1 MLPNFLVIGAM
12 KAGTTS
18 LHRYLREHPQV
29 FMPEEKELHF
39 FVAEKRWG
47 RGRSWYEAQFAG
59 AGDAIAVGEASPT
72 YTMYPEFTGVPDRIE
87 ALLPEARLVYAVRH
101 PIERMRSHYLHEVEK
116 GRERAPI
123 GRALVSDPQY
133 LDASRYA
140 MQLEQYLDR
149 FSARRILVITAEQLR
164 DERARTVAKLLA
176 FLGVDPHWSSGSL
189 LDREFHRTSDKR
201 VRRPAVE
208 AALRVPGVR
217 ALAELAPRPVR
228 RLANRRIGTGR
239 ATAIPEAVE
248 ARLRAELRDDLARL
262 RVHAG
267 EGFDGWE
274 LAERPWRSHRR

>member
-29 FMPEEKELHF
+29 FMPAAKELDF
-39 FVAEKRWG
+39 FVAEKRWVE
-47 RGRSWYEAQFAG
+47 GRSWYEAQFAAADG
-59 AGDAIAVGEASPT
+59 AIAVGEASPT
-72 YTMYPEFTGVPDRIE
+72 YTMHPLFPGVADRVAE
-87 ALLPEARLVYAVRH
+87 LLPNARLVYSVRH

-123 GRALVSDPQY
+123 GRALATDRRY

-149 FSARRILVITAEQLR
+149 FPADRVRVITAEQLR
-164 DERARTVAKLLA
+164 DDRAAAVRGVLA
-176 FLGVDPHWSSGSL
+176 FLGVDPDWPGSPA

-201 VRRPAVE
+201 VRRPLVE
-208 AALRVPGVR
+208 AALRVPGTR
-217 ALAELAPRPVR
+217 ALAGLAPRRLR
-228 RLANRRIGTGR
+228 RLGSRGVAAGR

-248 ARLRAELRDDLARL
+248 ARLRAELREDVARL
-262 RVHAG
+262 RTHLG
-267 EGFDGWE
+267 EGFDGWGIG
-274 LAERPWRSHRR
+274 

>member
-87 ALLPEARLVYAVRH
+87 PLLPEARLVYAVRH

-123 GRALVSDPQY
+123 GRALLTDPRY
-133 LDASRYA
+133 LNASRYA

-149 FSARRILVITAEQLR
+149 FSARQVLVITTEQLR
-164 DERARTVAKLLA
+164 DERGATVRRVLA
-176 FLGVDPHWSSGSL
+176 FLGVDPDRSNGHL

-201 VRRPAVE
+201 VRRPLVE
-208 AALRVPGVR
+208 AALRVPGTR
-217 ALAELAPRPVR
+217 ALAGLAPRPVR
-228 RLANRRIGTGR
+228 RLARRRIDAGPV
-239 ATAIPEAVE
+239 TAIPEAVE
-248 ARLRAELRDDLARL
+248 ARLRAELRGDVGRL
-262 RVHAG
+262 RVHLG
-267 EGFDGWE
+267 EGFDGWGI
-274 LAERPWRSHRR
+274 A

>member
-29 FMPEEKELHF
+29 FMPDEKELDF

-47 RGRSWYEAQFAG
+47 RGRSWYEAQFAA
-59 AGDAIAVGEASPT
+59 AGDAVAVGEASPC
-72 YTMYPEFTGVPDRIE
+72 YTMFPRFSGVPARV
-87 ALLPEARLVYAVRH
+87 AQLLPHARLVYCVRH

-140 MQLEQYLDR
+140 MQLDQYLDR
-149 FSARRILVITAEQLR
+149 FSARRILVISAEQLR
-164 DERARTVAKLLA
+164 DERAPTVARVLA
-176 FLGVDPHWSSGSL
+176 FLGVDPQWSSGSL
-189 LDREFHRTSDKR
+189 LDQEFHLTSNKR
-201 VRRPAVE
+201 VRRPLVE
-208 AALRVPGVR
+208 AALRVPGTR

-228 RLANRRIGTGR
+228 RLASRGIDTGR
-239 ATAIPEAVE
+239 ATVIPEAVQ
-248 ARLRAELRDDLARL
+248 AHLRAELRDDLVRL

-267 EGFDGWE
+267 DGFNGWGIG
-274 LAERPWRSHRR
+274 

>member
-18 LHRYLREHPQV
+18 LHRYLRSHPQV
-29 FMPEEKELHF
+29 FMPDEKELDF
-39 FVAEKRWG
+39 FVAEKRWD
-47 RGRSWYEAQFAG
+47 RGRSWYEAQFAT
-59 AGDAIAVGEASPT
+59 AGEAIAVGEASPC
-72 YTMYPEFTGVPDRIE
+72 YTMFPTFSGVPARVAE
-87 ALLPEARLVYAVRH
+87 LLPHVRLVYCVRH

-116 GRERAPI
+116 GREREPI
-123 GRALVSDPQY
+123 GRALVTDPRY

-140 MQLEQYLDR
+140 MQLEQYLDH
-149 FSARRILVITAEQLR
+149 FSARRLLVITAEQLR
-164 DERARTVAKLLA
+164 DERARTIARVLA

-201 VRRPAVE
+201 VLRPLVE
-208 AALRVPGVR
+208 AALRVPGTR

-228 RLANRRIGTGR
+228 RMASRGIATGR

-248 ARLRAELRDDLARL
+248 ARLRAELRDDVVRL

-267 EGFDGWE
+267 DGFDGWGIG
-274 LAERPWRSHRR
+274 